1 MEKNIY
7 GLLNEVDTDLTEYEE
22 LELSSQELKQHKQR
36 IMMEVKNME
45 NRLDKGGRRKGKV
58 WMKAAGVAAACVI
71 AIGGAAAANP
81 VLAKELFS
89 DVFGKLIQ
97 NAQGEKYEKEDTE
110 MFTKIGENAVAIQ
123 SEVEGRQDEGQSQ
136 AGESYVTTVEQNGV
150 TLSISDVY
158 CDGYVLYYTATLQ
171 SADEGLSQADGIV
184 IDAKDGRSS
193 QIALEGIDMEGYS
206 TRPFEKSE
214 DGTYVSV
221 QQIDLMNP
229 TDMECKSVDL
239 KLGEKQSIVVDWSIW
254 NLIGHKWDQ
263 WDEQG
268 EYMLTGRVDGE
279 WHLRFPVTIDR
290 AANETFDIGKE
301 ENGITVKSG
310 TKTKAG
316 LVVEVELPDFR
327 QEPYNDPYNDPY
339 MGICDSEGNFLQ
351 WMNQRTD
358 LHEDGTSVMQIM
370 VLYDGQKDL
379 TFQVTNKNVKDLDDD
394 LIANIGFEV
403 P

>member
-7 GLLNEVDTDLTEYEE
+7 GLLNEVDMDVTEYEE
-22 LELSSQELKQHKQR
+22 LELSSRELEQHKQR
-36 IMMEVKNME
+36 ILMEVKGME
-45 NRLDKGGRRKGKV
+45 NKLNQNNRRKRKV

-71 AIGGAAAANP
+71 AVGGAAAANP

-97 NAQGEKYEKEDTE
+97 NAQGEKYEKEETE

-123 SEVEGRQDEGQSQ
+123 SEVESRQGEGQSQ
-136 AGESYVTTVEQNGV
+136 DGEGYVTTAEQNGV

-171 SADEGLSQADGIV
+171 SADEGLNQADGIV
-184 IDAKDGRSS
+184 IDAKDGKSS

-206 TRPFEKSE
+206 TKAFEKSE
-214 DGTYVSV
+214 DGTFVSV

-239 KLGEKQSIVVDWSIW
+239 GLGEKQSIVVDWSMW
-254 NLIGHKWDQ
+254 NLIGYKWDQ
-263 WDEQG
+263 WDGQG
-268 EYMLTGRVDGE
+268 EYLSTGRVDGE
-279 WHLRFPVTIDR
+279 WHLRFPVTIDTS
-290 AANETFDIGKE
+290 ANETFGIGKT

-327 QEPYNDPYNDPY
+327 QDPYNDPYNDPDLA
-339 MGICDSEGNFLQ
+339 ICDAQGAPLQ
-351 WMNQRTD
+351 WMSQKSD
-358 LHEDGTSVMQIM
+358 LREDGTSTMQIM

-379 TFQVTNKNVKDLDDD
+379 AFRVTNKNVKGLDDN
-394 LIANIGFEV
+394 LIADIGFEV